1 MAGKKLVFNRS
12 TKKIG
17 ISILSSLN
25 ILISVAFM
33 YLYYFVGFA
42 QQVYFTDNDPA
53 EKARYLHDTT
63 VWVILSVVTIAYLL
77 INLIAT
83 IIWLKNDSRGRPVL
97 FAIALLH
104 PIIEFFVFGL
114 ISGMG
119 IDILC
124 LSFVLVTISLNISLI
139 LLLKNNGSKTKLE
152 NQGEFSR
159 DS

>member
-42 QQVYFTDNDPA
+42 QQVYFTDDDPA

-104 PIIEFFVFGL
+104 PIIEFVFGL
-114 ISGMG
+114 NSGMG
-119 IDILC
+119 VDIFC
-124 LSFVLVTISLNISLI
+124 LSFVLVTIILDIPLI
-139 LLLKNNGSKTKLE
+139 LLLKNGGSRRKLE
-152 NQGEFSR
+152 NQEEFMR
-159 DS
+159 DF

>member
-1 MAGKKLVFNRS
+1 MAGKKLVVSRS
-12 TKKIG
+12 AKKI
-17 ISILSSLN
+17 IVASLSSLN
-25 ILISVAFM
+25 IFLSVAFM

-42 QQVYFTDNDPA
+42 QQVYFTDDDPA
-53 EKARYLHDTT
+53 EKARYLHDNT
-63 VWVILSVVTIAYLL
+63 VWVILSVVTIAYLST
-77 INLIAT
+77 NLIAT
-83 IIWLKNDSRGRPVL
+83 IIWLKNDSKGRAIL

-124 LSFVLVTISLNISLI
+124 LSFILVTIILDISLI
-139 LLLKNNGSKTKLE
+139 LLLKNNGSKAKLE
-152 NQGEFSR
+152 NQEELIH